1 MCSSVSKI
9 LGIDLGTSNSCMA
22 VMESGEPKVI
32 PNSEGNRTT
41 PSIVAFSKTGERI
54 VGQAAKRQAVTN
66 PQNTIFSAKRLIGRK
81 FEEIKN
87 EVDTLPFKVVEGKNG
102 AAVIECEIEGKTE
115 SFMPEQISSMVLGKL
130 KADAESYL
138 GEPVTQAVITV
149 PAYFNDDQ
157 RRATKDAG
165 AIAGLEVLR
174 IINEPTAASLA
185 YGLDKKGEETIAV
198 YDLGGGTFD
207 ISVLEI
213 ADGVFEV
220 KATNGDTQLGGDNWD
235 DKIIKWLVEDFKNEQ
250 GIDLSGDPMAMQRLK
265 EESEKAKMALSSSQ
279 STDINLP
286 FITAD
291 SSGPKH
297 LNVTLS
303 RSKLEQICDDLYERT
318 KKPFEAC
325 LKDSGLSIGEVGNL
339 VLVGGMTRS
348 PRVVE
353 IAKELGGKDPN
364 QGVNPDEV
372 VAIGAAIQGA
382 VLQGDVNDVLLLD
395 VTPLTLGIETAGG
408 VSTPMIER
416 NTTIPTKKSQVFSTA
431 ADNQPAVDIVVL
443 QGERAM
449 SHDNKTLGTFKLDGI
464 RPAPRGTPQIEV
476 TFDID
481 ANGILNVTAKDKDT
495 GKDQKITISGSSSM
509 DEEEVERLKK
519 EAEKFADQDKEKKE
533 SVQVRNELDSLV
545 YQCEKQVSDLGDKAP
560 EDLKNNVD
568 SMLSDAKKVLDDQSS
583 TPAVLKE
590 AKQKLEK
597 GFEEI
602 AKQVAQAA
610 GGTTNPASEDAAQGQ
625 PGDSK
630 TSKEDDIVDADFE
643 VVDEDTDDKGKS

>member
-1 MCSSVSKI
+1 MSKI

-22 VMESGEPKVI
+22 VMEAGEPKVI

-81 FEEIKN
+81 YDEIKD
-87 EVDTLPFKVVEGKNG
+87 EVSTLPFKVVEGKNG

-115 SFMPEQISSMVLGKL
+115 TFMPEQIASMVLGNL
-130 KADAESYL
+130 KADAEAYL
-138 GEPVTQAVITV
+138 GEAVTKAVITV

-157 RRATKDAG
+157 RRETKDAG

-235 DKIIKWLVEDFKNEQ
+235 DKIIRWLVDDFKKEQ
-250 GIDLSGDPMAMQRLK
+250 GVDLSGDPMAMQRLK
-265 EESEKAKMALSSSQ
+265 EEAEKAKMALSSSQ

-291 SSGPKH
+291 ASGPKH

-318 KKPFEAC
+318 KNPFKSC
-325 LKDSGLSIGEVGNL
+325 LDDSGLSIGEVGNL

-353 IAKELGGKDPN
+353 IAKELGGKDPH

-408 VSTPMIER
+408 VSTAMIER

-449 SHDNKTLGTFKLDGI
+449 SQDNKTLGTFKLDGI

-509 DEEEVERLKK
+509 DEQEVERLKK
-519 EAEKFADQDKEKKE
+519 EAEKFAEQDKEKKD
-533 SVQVRNELDSLV
+533 SIQVRNELDSLV
-545 YQCEKQVSDLGDKAP
+545 YQCEKQLTDLGDKAP
-560 EDLKNNVD
+560 DDLKTKIGD
-568 SMLSDAKKVLDDQSS
+568 MLADAKKVLDDQSS
-583 TPAVLKE
+583 TPSSLKE

-597 GFEEI
+597 GFEEL
-602 AKQVAQAA
+602 AKQAAQA
-610 GGTTNPASEDAAQGQ
+610 GGGADPAAAAAAAAAEKSSG
-625 PGDSK
+625 GK
-630 TSKEDDIVDADFE
+630 KSKEDDIVDADFE
-643 VVDEDTDDKGKS
+643 VVEDEKDEKKDS

>member
-1 MCSSVSKI
+1 
-9 LGIDLGTSNSCMA
+9 MA
-22 VMESGEPKVI
+22 VMAAGEPQVI
-32 PNSEGNRTT
+32 ANSEGNRTT
-41 PSIVAFSKTGERI
+41 PSIVAFSKNGERL

-66 PQNTIFSAKRLIGRK
+66 PANTIFSAKRLIGRK
-81 FEEIKN
+81 FSEIKD
-87 EVDTLPFKVVEGKNG
+87 EVANLPYKVIEGKNG
-102 AAVIECEIEGKTE
+102 AAVIECEIEGKAET
-115 SFMPEQISSMVLGKL
+115 FMPEQISSMILGKL
-130 KADAESYL
+130 KADAEAYL

-213 ADGVFEV
+213 AEGVFEV

-235 DKIIKWLVEDFKNEQ
+235 QQIINWLIDEFKNEQ
-250 GIDLSGDPMAMQRLK
+250 GIDLTGDAMAMQRLK
-265 EESEKAKMALSSSQ
+265 EEAEKAKMALSSSQ
-279 STDINLP
+279 STEINLP

-291 SSGPKH
+291 ASGPKH

-303 RSKLEQICDDLYERT
+303 RSKLEQICDSLYERT
-318 KKPFEAC
+318 IAPFESC
-325 LKDSGLSIGEVGNL
+325 LKDSGMSIGEVNNL

-348 PRVVE
+348 PRIIE
-353 IAKELGGKDPN
+353 LAKELGGKDAH

-372 VAIGAAIQGA
+372 VATGAAVQGA

-408 VSTPMIER
+408 VSTSMIDR
-416 NTTIPTKKSQVFSTA
+416 NTTIPTKKSQIFSTA

-443 QGERAM
+443 QGERSM
-449 SHDNKTLGTFKLDGI
+449 SQDNKTLGTFKLDGI
-464 RPAPRGTPQIEV
+464 GAAPRGTPQIEV

-481 ANGILNVTAKDKDT
+481 ANGILNVTAKDQGT

-509 DEEEVERLKK
+509 DEAEVDRLRK
-519 EAEKFADQDKEKKE
+519 EAEKYADQDKDRKE
-533 SVQVRNELDSLV
+533 QVQVRNELDSMV
-545 YQCEKQVSDLGDKAP
+545 YQCEKQLSDLGDKAP
-560 EDLKNNVD
+560 QDLKSKVD
-568 SMLSDAKKVLDDQSS
+568 GLLSDTKKVLEKTDATLSELNDAKDALQKSFEELGQEAMKNAVPGAGSGPMPGAEEATAGGASASSDDAKKKD
-583 TPAVLKE
+583 
-590 AKQKLEK
+590 
-597 GFEEI
+597 
-602 AKQVAQAA
+602 
-610 GGTTNPASEDAAQGQ
+610 
-625 PGDSK
+625 
-630 TSKEDDIVDADFE
+630 DDIVDADFE
-643 VVDEDTDDKGKS
+643 VVDEEKEAK

>member
-1 MCSSVSKI
+1 MSKI

-22 VMESGEPKVI
+22 VMEAGEPKVI

-81 FEEIKN
+81 YDEIKD
-87 EVDTLPFKVVEGKNG
+87 EVSTLPFKVVEGKNG

-115 SFMPEQISSMVLGKL
+115 TFMPEQIASMVLGKL
-130 KADAESYL
+130 KADAEAYL
-138 GEPVTQAVITV
+138 GEAVTKAVITV

-235 DKIIKWLVEDFKNEQ
+235 DQIIRWLVDDFKKEQ
-250 GIDLSGDPMAMQRLK
+250 GVDLSGDPMAMQRLK
-265 EESEKAKMALSSSQ
+265 EEAEKAKMALSSSQ

-291 SSGPKH
+291 ASGPKH

-318 KKPFEAC
+318 KNPFKSC
-325 LKDSGLSIGEVGNL
+325 LDDSGLSIGEVGNL

-353 IAKELGGKDPN
+353 IAKELGGKDPH

-408 VSTPMIER
+408 VSTAMIER
-416 NTTIPTKKSQVFSTA
+416 NTTIPTKKSQVFSSA
-431 ADNQPAVDIVVL
+431 AVNLPAVDLVGL

-449 SHDNKTLGTFKLDGI
+449 SQDNKTLGTFKLDGI

-509 DEEEVERLKK
+509 DEQEVERLKK
-519 EAEKFADQDKEKKE
+519 EAEKFAEQDKEKKD
-533 SVQVRNELDSLV
+533 SIQVRNELDSLV
-545 YQCEKQVSDLGDKAP
+545 YQCEKQLTDLGDKAP
-560 EDLKNNVD
+560 DDLKTKIGD
-568 SMLSDAKKVLDDQSS
+568 MLADAKKVLDDQSS
-583 TPAVLKE
+583 TPSSLKE

-597 GFEEI
+597 GFEEL
-602 AKQVAQAA
+602 AKQAAQA
-610 GGTTNPASEDAAQGQ
+610 GGGADPAAAAAAAAAEKSSG
-625 PGDSK
+625 GK
-630 TSKEDDIVDADFE
+630 KSKEDDIVDADFE
-643 VVDEDTDDKGKS
+643 VVEDEKDEKKDS

>member
-1 MCSSVSKI
+1 
-9 LGIDLGTSNSCMA
+9 
-22 VMESGEPKVI
+22 MEAGEPKVI

-66 PQNTIFSAKRLIGRK
+66 PHNTIYSAKRLIGRK
-81 FEEIKN
+81 FEEIKD
-87 EVDTLPFKVVEGKNG
+87 EVSTLPFKVIEGKNG
-102 AAVIECEIEGKTE
+102 AAVIECDIDGKTE
-115 SFMPEQISSMVLGKL
+115 TFMPEQIASMVLGKL
-130 KADAESYL
+130 KADAEAYL

-165 AIAGLEVLR
+165 AIAGLEVMR

-235 DKIIKWLVEDFKNEQ
+235 DKIINWLVEDFKKEQ
-250 GIDLSGDPMAMQRLK
+250 GIDLSGDAMAMQRLK
-265 EESEKAKMALSSSQ
+265 EEAEKAKMALSSSQ

-297 LNVTLS
+297 LNVTFS

-318 KKPFEAC
+318 KNPFKSC
-325 LKDSGLSIGEVGNL
+325 LEDSGLSIGEVGNL

-395 VTPLTLGIETAGG
+395 VTPLTLGIETAGA

-443 QGERAM
+443 QGERSM
-449 SHDNKTLGTFKLDGI
+449 SQDNKTLGTFKLDGI
-464 RPAPRGTPQIEV
+464 RPAPRGTPQVEV

-509 DEEEVERLKK
+509 DDEEVDRLKK

-533 SVQVRNELDSLV
+533 AVQTRNDLDSLV
-545 YQCEKQVSDLGDKAP
+545 YQCEKQLTDLGDKATD
-560 EDLKNNVD
+560 ELKKMTD
-568 SMLSDAKKVLDDQSS
+568 DMLADAKKVLDDQSS
-583 TPAVLKE
+583 TTSAIKE
-590 AKQKLEK
+590 AKEKLEK
-597 GFEEI
+597 GFEEL
-602 AKQVAQAA
+602 AKLAAQA
-610 GGTTNPASEDAAQGQ
+610 GGGATDPAAAAAAAAAQSQ
-625 PGDSK
+625 SSGDNK
-630 TSKEDDIVDADFE
+630 SKEDDIVDADFE
-643 VVDEDTDDKGKS
+643 VVDDENDEKEKS

>member
-1 MCSSVSKI
+1 
-9 LGIDLGTSNSCMA
+9 MA
-22 VMESGEPKVI
+22 VMEAGEPKVI

-41 PSIVAFSKTGERI
+41 PSIVAFGKDSERL
-54 VGQAAKRQAVTN
+54 VGQSAKRQAVTN
-66 PQNTIFSAKRLIGRK
+66 PANTIFSAKRLIGRK
-81 FEEIKN
+81 FSEIK
-87 EVDTLPFKVVEGKNG
+87 DDISTLPFKVKEGKNG
-102 AAVIECEIEGKTE
+102 AAVIECEIDGQTE
-115 SFMPEQISSMVLGKL
+115 SFMPEQISSMILAKL

-235 DKIIKWLVEDFKNEQ
+235 QNIIDWLIAEFKNDQ

-265 EESEKAKMALSSSQ
+265 EEAEKAKMALSSSQ

-291 SSGPKH
+291 ASGPKH
-297 LNVTLS
+297 LNESLT
-303 RSKLEQICDDLYERT
+303 RSKLEQICDDLYSRT
-318 KKPFEAC
+318 KAPFEAC
-325 LKDSGLSIGEVGNL
+325 LKDSGLNIGEVGNL

-348 PRVVE
+348 PKIVE
-353 IAKELGGKDPN
+353 LAKEFGGKDPH

-372 VAIGAAIQGA
+372 VATGAAIQGA

-443 QGERAM
+443 QGERSM
-449 SHDNKTLGTFKLDGI
+449 SNDNKKLGDFKLDGI
-464 RPAPRGTPQIEV
+464 SPAPRGTPQIEV

-509 DEEEVERLKK
+509 DEEEVDRLRK
-519 EAEKFADQDKEKKE
+519 EAEKFADSDKEKKDQ
-533 SVQVRNELDSLV
+533 VQERNELDSMV
-545 YQCEKQVSDLGDKAP
+545 YQCEKQLSDLGDKAP
-560 EDLKNNVD
+560 KELKD
-568 SMLSDAKKVLDDQSS
+568 TIDGILSECKKVLENQQSTLS
-583 TPAVLKE
+583 ELNDAKSSLQKTFEQLGQE
-590 AKQKLEK
+590 AMKHA
-597 GFEEI
+597 G
-602 AKQVAQAA
+602 ASG
-610 GGTTNPASEDAAQGQ
+610 GGTANESNSKSSESDKS
-625 PGDSK
+625 DSK
-630 TSKEDDIVDADFE
+630 SKEEDIVDADFE
-643 VVDEDTDDKGKS
+643 VVDDAEKKE

>member
-1 MCSSVSKI
+1 VSKI

-22 VMESGEPKVI
+22 VMEAGEPKVI

-602 AKQVAQAA
+602 AKQVAQAV

>member
-1 MCSSVSKI
+1 
-9 LGIDLGTSNSCMA
+9 MA
-22 VMESGEPKVI
+22 VMEAGEPQVI
-32 PNSEGNRTT
+32 ANSEGNRTT
-41 PSIVAFSKTGERI
+41 PSIVAFSKNGERL

-66 PQNTIFSAKRLIGRK
+66 PANTIFSAKRLIGRK
-81 FEEIKN
+81 FSEIKD
-87 EVDTLPFKVVEGKNG
+87 EVANLPYKVIEGKNG
-102 AAVIECEIEGKTE
+102 AAVIECEIEGKAET
-115 SFMPEQISSMVLGKL
+115 FMPEQISSMILGKL
-130 KADAESYL
+130 KADAEAYL

-213 ADGVFEV
+213 AEGVFEV

-235 DKIIKWLVEDFKNEQ
+235 QQIINWLIDEFKNEQ
-250 GIDLSGDPMAMQRLK
+250 GIDLTGDAMAMQRLK
-265 EESEKAKMALSSSQ
+265 EEAEKAKMALSSSQ
-279 STDINLP
+279 STEINLP

-291 SSGPKH
+291 ASGPKH

-303 RSKLEQICDDLYERT
+303 RSKLEQICDSLYERT
-318 KKPFEAC
+318 IAPFESC
-325 LKDSGLSIGEVGNL
+325 LKDSGMSIGEVNNL

-348 PRVVE
+348 PRIIE
-353 IAKELGGKDPN
+353 LAKELGGKDAH

-372 VAIGAAIQGA
+372 VATGAAVQGA

-408 VSTPMIER
+408 VSTSMIDR
-416 NTTIPTKKSQVFSTA
+416 NTTIPTKKSQIFSTA

-443 QGERAM
+443 QGERSM
-449 SHDNKTLGTFKLDGI
+449 SQDNKTLGTFKLDGI
-464 RPAPRGTPQIEV
+464 GAAPRGTPQIEV

-481 ANGILNVTAKDKDT
+481 ANGILNVTARDQGT

-509 DEEEVERLKK
+509 DEAEVDRLRK
-519 EAEKFADQDKEKKE
+519 EAEKYADQDKDRKE
-533 SVQVRNELDSLV
+533 QVQVRNELDSMV
-545 YQCEKQVSDLGDKAP
+545 YQCEKQLSDLGDKAP
-560 EDLKNNVD
+560 QDLKSKVD
-568 SMLSDAKKVLDDQSS
+568 GLLSDTKKVLEKTDATLSELNDAKDALQKSFEELGQEAMKNAGPGAGAGPMPGAGEATAGGESASSDDAKKKD
-583 TPAVLKE
+583 
-590 AKQKLEK
+590 
-597 GFEEI
+597 
-602 AKQVAQAA
+602 
-610 GGTTNPASEDAAQGQ
+610 
-625 PGDSK
+625 
-630 TSKEDDIVDADFE
+630 DDIVDADFE
-643 VVDEDTDDKGKS
+643 VVDEEKEAK

>member
-1 MCSSVSKI
+1 
-9 LGIDLGTSNSCMA
+9 MA
-22 VMESGEPKVI
+22 VMEAGEPKVI
-32 PNSEGNRTT
+32 PNAEGNRTT
-41 PSIVAFSKTGERI
+41 PSIVAFGKDGERL
-54 VGQAAKRQAVTN
+54 VGQSAKRQAVTN
-66 PQNTIFSAKRLIGRK
+66 PANTIYSAKRLMGRK
-81 FEEIKN
+81 FSEIKN
-87 EVDTLPFKVVEGKNG
+87 DISTLPFKVVEGKNG
-102 AAVIECEIEGKTE
+102 AAVFECDIDGKSET
-115 SFMPEQISSMVLGKL
+115 FMPEQIASMVLSKL
-130 KADAESYL
+130 KADAEAYI

-213 ADGVFEV
+213 AEGVFEV

-235 DKIIKWLVEDFKNEQ
+235 QQIIDWLIEEFKNDQ
-250 GIDLSGDPMAMQRLK
+250 GIDLAGDPMAMQRLK
-265 EESEKAKMALSSSQ
+265 EEAEKAKMALSSSQ
-279 STDINLP
+279 STEINLP

-297 LNVTLS
+297 LNISLS
-303 RSKLEQICDDLYERT
+303 RSKLEQICDNLYART
-318 KKPFEAC
+318 KAPFESC
-325 LKDSGLSIGEVGNL
+325 LKDSGLNVGEVSNL

-348 PRVVE
+348 PKIVE
-353 IAKELGGKDPN
+353 LAKELGGKDPH

-372 VAIGAAIQGA
+372 VATGAAIQGA

-443 QGERAM
+443 QGERSM
-449 SHDNKTLGTFKLDGI
+449 SSDNKKLGDFKLDGI
-464 RPAPRGTPQIEV
+464 RPAPRGTPQVEV

-481 ANGILNVTAKDKDT
+481 ANGILNVSAKDKDT

-509 DEEEVERLKK
+509 DEDEVDRLRK
-519 EAEKFADQDKEKKE
+519 EAEKFADSDKEKKDQ
-533 SVQVRNELDSLV
+533 VQIRNELDSMV
-545 YQCEKQVSDLGDKAP
+545 YQCEKQLSELGDKAP
-560 EDLKNNVD
+560 KELKESID
-568 SMLSDAKKVLDDQSS
+568 GILGESKKVLENSDASL
-583 TPAVLKE
+583 TELKE
-590 AKQKLEK
+590 AKDKLQKT
-597 GFEEI
+597 FEELGQEAMKHAGAAAPGADPTSENQSADESSSKQDE
-602 AKQVAQAA
+602 AKKKD
-610 GGTTNPASEDAAQGQ
+610 E
-625 PGDSK
+625 
-630 TSKEDDIVDADFE
+630 DIVDADFE
-643 VVDEDTDDKGKS
+643 VVDDPEKKD